1 MKKLTINDKTNLK
14 DSLLTGMK
22 VVLRNGEEYI
32 VMRNCIFIPDLNVD
46 LFVVDLLVGRNHY
59 NGNINLDE
67 YDNQLTNKK
76 EIKYN
81 IMRVYIPSYI
91 SSTPFTNKEWKLF
104 WARANQESWD
114 VARKSTGLIRPVVN
128 YTDLRE
134 LDDFL
139 PVDNVLLQFSK
150 ISRNDLEY
158 LIFSP
163 WEIIEAD
170 SV

>member
-1 MKKLTINDKTNLK
+1 MKKLTSNDKTNLK

-22 VVLRNGEEYI
+22 VVLRNGEGYI
-32 VMRNCIFIPDLNVD
+32 VMRNCTSILEPNA
-46 LFVVDLLVGRNHY
+46 DLLVGNHY

-76 EIKYN
+76 EIKYD
-81 IMRVYIPSYI
+81 IMRVYIPSFI
-91 SSTPFTNKEWKLF
+91 RSTPFTNKEWKLF

-150 ISRNDLEY
+150 ISREYLEY
-158 LIFSP
+158 LIMSP

-170 SV
+170 SNQ

>member
-1 MKKLTINDKTNLK
+1 MKKINDKTNLK

-32 VMRNCIFIPDLNVD
+32 VMRNCTSILEPNA
-46 LFVVDLLVGRNHY
+46 DLLVGNDY
-59 NGNINLDE
+59 NGNINLDA
-67 YDNQLTNKK
+67 YDNQLTNKE
-76 EIKYN
+76 EIKYD
-81 IMRVYIPSYI
+81 IMRVYIPSFI
-91 SSTPFTNKEWKLF
+91 RSTPFTNKEWKLF
-104 WARANQESWD
+104 WARVNQESWD
-114 VARKSTGLIRPVVN
+114 VARRSTGLIRPAVN

-150 ISRNDLEY
+150 ISREDLEY
-158 LIFSP
+158 LIMSP

-170 SV
+170 K

>member
-1 MKKLTINDKTNLK
+1 MKKLTSNDKTNLK

-22 VVLRNGEEYI
+22 VVLRNGEGYI

-46 LFVVDLLVGRNHY
+46 LFVVDLLVGNHY

-76 EIKYN
+76 EIKYD
-81 IMRVYIPSYI
+81 IMRVYIPSFI
-91 SSTPFTNKEWKLF
+91 RSTPFTNKEWKLF

-150 ISRNDLEY
+150 ISREDLEY
-158 LIFSP
+158 LIISP

-170 SV
+170 SD

>member
-1 MKKLTINDKTNLK
+1 MKKLNDKTNLK

-32 VMRNCIFIPDLNVD
+32 VMRNCTSILEPNA
-46 LFVVDLLVGRNHY
+46 DLLVGNHY

-76 EIKYN
+76 EIKYD
-81 IMRVYIPSYI
+81 IMRVYIPSFI
-91 SSTPFTNKEWKLF
+91 RSTPFTNKEWKLF

-150 ISRNDLEY
+150 ISQIDLEY
-158 LIFSP
+158 LITSP

-170 SV
+170 SI

>member
-1 MKKLTINDKTNLK
+1 MKKLNDKTNLK

-22 VVLRNGEEYI
+22 VVLRNGEGYI
-32 VMRNCIFIPDLNVD
+32 VMRNCTSILEPNA
-46 LFVVDLLVGRNHY
+46 DLLVGNHY

-76 EIKYN
+76 EIKYD

-104 WARANQESWD
+104 WARANLESWD
-114 VARKSTGLIRPVVN
+114 VARKSTGLIRPGVN
-128 YTDLRE
+128 YTALSE
-134 LDDFL
+134 LNDFL

-150 ISRNDLEY
+150 ISRDDLEY
-158 LIFSP
+158 LILSP

>member
-32 VMRNCIFIPDLNVD
+32 VMRNCTSILEPNA
-46 LFVVDLLVGRNHY
+46 DLLVGNDY

-76 EIKYN
+76 EIKYD
-81 IMRVYIPSYI
+81 IMRVYIPSFI
-91 SSTPFTNKEWKLF
+91 RSTPFTNKEWKLF
-104 WARANQESWD
+104 WARVNQESWD
-114 VARKSTGLIRPVVN
+114 VARRSTGLIRPAVN

-139 PVDNVLLQFSK
+139 PVDTVLLQFSK
-150 ISRNDLEY
+150 ISREDLEY
-158 LIFSP
+158 LIMSP

-170 SV
+170 K

>member
-1 MKKLTINDKTNLK
+1 MKKLNDKTNLK

-22 VVLRNGEEYI
+22 VVLRNGEGYI
-32 VMRNCIFIPDLNVD
+32 VMRNCTSILEPNA
-46 LFVVDLLVGRNHY
+46 DLLVGRNHY

-76 EIKYN
+76 EIKYD

-104 WARANQESWD
+104 WARANLESWD
-114 VARKSTGLIRPVVN
+114 VARKSTGLIRPGVN
-128 YTDLRE
+128 YTALSE
-134 LDDFL
+134 LNDFL

-150 ISRNDLEY
+150 ISREDLEY